1 MEAKKFDETIR
12 QKAGGIAA
20 PPFQAAHWERL
31 ARALDDT
38 HTAPPTVPVEDTL
51 DQNIAE
57 KLSQLRAP
65 GSSEQTW
72 PVLETRLLEHE
83 RLRRRVLM
91 YKSAE
96 LVLLML
102 LLFNAVHWYPRLK
115 PVLYQEE
122 VPYAQHTSTPNEAPA
137 APSPSAD
144 MRAARPVP
152 PALTNRT
159 ALGTGLTHS
168 SHSAE
173 PPLSSRR
180 QSDPIPSLDA
190 LEGRKSSGLKPAE
203 LALPTETGHPQ
214 EIPPHAVVALPA
226 IASLQFLTEPE
237 LEEDGDAFEAP
248 PSRRRPRLNVAML
261 GGADN
266 NRVMTPPNY
275 QFRLKGFDRYTT
287 GYGGGVLLGLEYGR
301 MELGSGLIY
310 SAKQYQPLPVIFVK
324 GSNQKGFVANSL
336 ETIQLNLVNL
346 PIYLRYD
353 VIRKDKWRAYVT
365 GGASLQIALGA
376 NYFISPPI
384 TLPAASQTPVVEG
397 ELEKPAGGWLEGGSF
412 KENSYLTA
420 NVGLG
425 LERFVSERWSVF
437 AQPTYHQSIG
447 YFANGLGPNLD
458 RIHTLSLWTGIR
470 VRVIH

>member
-12 QKAGGIAA
+12 EKADGMVA

-31 ARALDDT
+31 ARALDDAT
-38 HTAPPTVPVEDTL
+38 AAPTAPVDDTL
-51 DQNIAE
+51 DQDIAA
-57 KLSQLRAP
+57 KLGQLRAP

-72 PVLETRLLEHE
+72 PILETRLLEHE

-96 LVLLML
+96 LVLLL
-102 LLFNAVHWYPRLK
+102 LLLLNVAHWYPRLK
-115 PVLYQEE
+115 PVPQRE
-122 VPYAQHTSTPNEAPA
+122 VLPYAQHSDAADSAPVVA
-137 APSPSAD
+137 LLPVD
-144 MRAARPVP
+144 TRAAFPVLPSIADKKAFAAVPNNSGGGVVP
-152 PALTNRT
+152 PALASQPKT
-159 ALGTGLTHS
+159 A
-168 SHSAE
+168 
-173 PPLSSRR
+173 
-180 QSDPIPSLDA
+180 PIAALDA
-190 LEGRKSSGLKPAE
+190 LEVRKSAGVKPVE
-203 LALPTETGHPQ
+203 LVLPADNIHPM
-214 EIPPHAVVALPA
+214 EVPSHAVIALPA

-237 LEEDGDAFEAP
+237 LEEEEAVFEVP
-248 PSRRRPRLNVAML
+248 PSRRRPMLNIAML

-287 GYGGGVLLGLEYGR
+287 GYGGGILLGLEYGR

-336 ETIQLNLVNL
+336 ESIQLNLVNL
-346 PIYLRYD
+346 PVYLRYD
-353 VIRKDKWRAYVT
+353 AIRKDKWRAYVS

-384 TLPAASQTPVVEG
+384 TLPAAGQTPVVEG
-397 ELEKPAGGWLEGGSF
+397 ELEKPAGGWFEGGSF
-412 KENSYLTA
+412 RENSYITA
-420 NVGLG
+420 NIGLG

-470 VRVIH
+470 VRVMH

>member
-1 MEAKKFDETIR
+1 MEAKTFDETIR
-12 QKAGGIAA
+12 QKAGGITA

-31 ARALDDT
+31 ARALDDA
-38 HTAPPTVPVEDTL
+38 HPGIPSVPADDTL

-57 KLSQLRAP
+57 KLRQLRAP

-72 PVLETRLLEHE
+72 PILENRLLEHE

-96 LVLLML
+96 LVLLL
-102 LLFNAVHWYPRLK
+102 LLLLNVVHWYPRLK
-115 PVLYQEE
+115 PVLRQEL
-122 VPYAQHTSTPNEAPA
+122 PYAQHSDRAKEAPNA
-137 APSPSAD
+137 TLPPAET
-144 MRAARPVP
+144 RAALPSVASKKIFVTAPNNSYRAELPV
-152 PALTNRT
+152 
-159 ALGTGLTHS
+159 
-168 SHSAE
+168 SAQKK
-173 PPLSSRR
+173 SA
-180 QSDPIPSLDA
+180 PIPSLDA
-190 LEGRKSSGLKPAE
+190 LEGRISTGLKPIE
-203 LALPTETGHPQ
+203 RALPAENSRPMEVPAQ
-214 EIPPHAVVALPA
+214 AVVALPA

-237 LEEDGDAFEAP
+237 LEEEEATFEVP
-248 PSRRRPRLNVAML
+248 HSRRRPRLNVAML

-287 GYGGGVLLGLEYGR
+287 GYGGGILLGLEYGR
-301 MELGSGLIY
+301 MELGSGLVY

-336 ETIQLNLVNL
+336 ESIQLNLVNL
-346 PIYLRYD
+346 PVYLRYD
-353 VIRKDKWRAYVT
+353 AIRKDKWRAYVT

-412 KENSYLTA
+412 KENSYITA
-420 NVGLG
+420 NIGLG

-470 VRVIH
+470 VRVMH

>member
-38 HTAPPTVPVEDTL
+38 YTSPPAVPVEDTL

-91 YKSAE
+91 Y
-96 LVLLML
+96 
-102 LLFNAVHWYPRLK
+102 
-115 PVLYQEE
+115 
-122 VPYAQHTSTPNEAPA
+122 AQHTITPNEAPA

-159 ALGTGLTHS
+159 ALGTGLTYS

-173 PPLSSRR
+173 PPLFSQR

-190 LEGRKSSGLKPAE
+190 LEGPKSSGLKPAE
-203 LALPTETGHPQ
+203 LTLPTETGHPQ

-346 PIYLRYD
+346 PVYLRYD

-384 TLPAASQTPVVEG
+384 TLPVASQTPVVEG

-412 KENSYLTA
+412 KENSYITA